1 MTLRVAACP
10 LIVARGRLRVVLV
23 TGRQYGEW
31 SLPKGREES
40 HLTRRQVAEL
50 EAWEEAG
57 VVGQAIGTPSRFTL
71 SRRGR
76 IERPIIAFAIHV
88 HNLAMEWPE
97 KHQRQRRLVPVD
109 ALAGIDLDPAWLR
122 CIGRLATTRV
132 GNTPAFRQPPAQPA
146 ETADVTVQDE
156 RWL

>member
-10 LIVARGRLRVVLV
+10 LVVARGRLRVVLV

-40 HLTRRQVAEL
+40 HLSRRQVAEL

-57 VVGQAIGTPSRFTL
+57 VVGKAVGTPSRFML

-88 HNLAMEWPE
+88 HKLAVEWPE

-122 CIGRLATTRV
+122 CISRLATTRADDDA
-132 GNTPAFRQPPAQPA
+132 AFRQPSARSR
-146 ETADVTVQDE
+146 ETAEVTVQDE